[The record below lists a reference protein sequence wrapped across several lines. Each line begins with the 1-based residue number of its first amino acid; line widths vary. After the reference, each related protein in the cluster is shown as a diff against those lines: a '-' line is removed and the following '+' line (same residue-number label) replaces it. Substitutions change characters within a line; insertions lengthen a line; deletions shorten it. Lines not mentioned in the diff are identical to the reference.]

1 MFSSSNTRSSGKRQ
15 VRAPLRFSDQSK
27 YYSTK
32 SEVTHQPNSCVSTSG
47 GGGTLK
53 SRVTFIETEEN
64 STVNATNN
72 ATVDKEAAE
81 ILLSMKDSPLYQER
95 LTKYGKICAETGKL
109 CLGCEQ
115 DPYDMKWYSQ
125 EAWKRW
131 TDAELECP
139 DGIIEYHELTLDTS
153 NLDCWYLEV
162 VDNVIFAEQIY
173 SNDSQSIES
182 RTNDIKDA
190 TFKACDSKDTMM
202 YVPGESDQYAIVCE
216 AFPNHESGGYYTS
229 PVYLITSTGTTY
241 PIRGSENPS
250 SDEYNPIIF
259 EVVENLKRSLN
270 GNINSW
276 E

>member
-15 VRAPLRFSDQSK
+15 VRAPLRFSEQSK
-27 YYSTK
+27 YYSKK
-32 SEVTHQPNSCVSTSG
+32 SVVSHQTNSFVSTSG
-47 GGGTLK
+47 DVGGLK
-53 SRVTFIETEEN
+53 SSVTFMDTEDN
-64 STVNATNN
+64 STVNANN
-72 ATVDKEAAE
+72 NETVDIEAAE
-81 ILLSMKDSPLYQER
+81 TLLSMKESKLYHER
-95 LTKYGKICAETGKL
+95 LAKYGKICEETGKL

-153 NLDCWYLEV
+153 NQDSWYLEV
-162 VDNVIFAEQIY
+162 VDNVIFAEKIY

-190 TFKACDSKDTMM
+190 TFKSWDAKDNMI

-216 AFPNHESGGYYTS
+216 AFPKHDSGGYYTS
-229 PVYLITSTGTTY
+229 PVYLITSTGTIY
-241 PIRGSENPS
+241 PIRGSEDPN
-250 SDEYNPIIF
+250 SDEYNPIIT
-259 EVVENLKRSLN
+259 EVVKNLKSSLN
-270 GNINSW
+270 GRNI
-276 E
+276 